1 MDWVDGGVTRM
12 KLRKKLV
19 YLFSVTVTL
28 MMLIVVVFS
37 STQVESSNQSEIH
50 ENRILFISSYSS
62 AFPTYFQQIDGL
74 METFEGYPVTIDV
87 EFMDSKRFYND
98 ENIENFKELLTYK
111 LSQTEYDLVIT
122 SDDNAINFVMEHR
135 DDLLPGIPII
145 FFGVNNTSNA
155 SAYAQETGVTGVVE
169 GISIEDTI
177 DLALALNPNAQNII
191 ALSDNTTSG
200 QSDLVRFYD
209 VESDYNDYTFGKI
222 DMSELSMAE
231 FLSELSQVNDD
242 SVLILLSALKD
253 VDNVTYDFEDSL
265 ELMLEEANQPIYHL
279 FEHGIEDGLI
289 GGKVVSHYSQAQTAA
304 YIAISVLDGTNI
316 DDFSLVDDSPNVY
329 MINYEVFN
337 EYNYSSERLPN
348 DVEFIN
354 REYNIFERYT
364 GYIVTAGIFLIFQT
378 VIIITLVVSVS
389 NRNKARLEVLHSKER
404 LELAY
409 TDLEDANEK
418 LSYKSYHDDLTGLF
432 NRNYFEVQ
440 YPKLK
445 EMDGIPVSII
455 LLDVNG
461 LKLINDA
468 FGHISGDKVLIETAN
483 LLLKLFVNSDIFRI
497 GGDEFAVFPYGKSE
511 SSINILIKQLDREIK
526 KIKIEGVSLSV
537 SVGYASMKE
546 NKTLREMFT
555 EAEDWMYRE
564 KLNQVPSNRS
574 SIIEAIIAT
583 INQKDE
589 YSEAHSKRVSKLSV
603 KISEFMA
610 IGENI
615 TSEIRTAGLLHDIGK
630 IIVPTSILNK
640 EGRLTPKEYS
650 EIKKHSEIGYRI
662 LNSVSTMRDIAQY
675 VFCHHERP
683 DGLGYPRGLKGD
695 KIPIQ
700 SRIIGVADAID
711 AMLTDRLYRNKLS
724 EEDCIKELRNNKGT
738 QFCSK
743 TIDVVLKNF
752 KEIVAVIEET

>member
-1 MDWVDGGVTRM
+1 M

-511 SSINILIKQLDREIK
+511 SSINILIKKLDREIK

-615 TSEIRTAGLLHDIGK
+615 TSVIRTAGLLHDIGK

>member
-511 SSINILIKQLDREIK
+511 SSINILIKKLDREIK

-615 TSEIRTAGLLHDIGK
+615 TSVIRTAGLLHDIGK

>member
-1 MDWVDGGVTRM
+1 M